1 MGKKRRAGEQRKTL
15 ETRIDSSLLEG
26 YQGRR
31 ILFEVNDIPILA
43 TLGRI
48 GTQFIEVT
56 RISILY
62 AGVHSYVASPDAVRV
77 RTMATAERA
86 LYNRRNISVI
96 YEFKEK
102 DT

>member
-1 MGKKRRAGEQRKTL
+1 MGKKRRAVEQRKTL

-56 RISILY
+56 RISIVNSSLTPPIIDGWH
-62 AGVHSYVASPDAVRV
+62 ANPSGLVSSHKHLDVFGLDQSIFVS
-77 RTMATAERA
+77 
-86 LYNRRNISVI
+86 
-96 YEFKEK
+96 
-102 DT
+102 